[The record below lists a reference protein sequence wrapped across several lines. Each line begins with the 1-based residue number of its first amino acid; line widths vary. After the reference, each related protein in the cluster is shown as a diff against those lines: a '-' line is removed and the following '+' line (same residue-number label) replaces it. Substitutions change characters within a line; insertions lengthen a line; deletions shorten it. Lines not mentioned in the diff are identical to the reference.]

1 MLRLRHLRADRTAA
15 DRRLRRSAISS
26 IIRILRHKPAKLAL
40 SALAEGA
47 CNEIGAELLIEDSSE
62 QRPRSPNDAV
72 DFREATM
79 TVRAILDS
87 KGHQIQS
94 VEPEAKLATAI
105 KILGERKIGAVLV
118 MDKGHIEGIL
128 SERDIVRVL
137 GERGAAVLDESVSA
151 VMTRKVIS
159 CKESDTV
166 SAIMEMMTTGKFRH
180 LPVVEDGRVVG
191 LISIGD
197 IVKWRVRE
205 YELEQEALRD
215 YIKTA

>member
-1 MLRLRHLRADRTAA
+1 MR
-15 DRRLRRSAISS
+15 
-26 IIRILRHKPAKLAL
+26 
-40 SALAEGA
+40 
-47 CNEIGAELLIEDSSE
+47 CNESGAELLIEDSSE
-62 QRPRSPNDAV
+62 QRLRSFKGAIG
-72 DFREATM
+72 FKEATM

-94 VEPEAKLATAI
+94 VEPDAKLSAAI
-105 KILGERKIGAVLV
+105 KVLAERKIGAVLA
-118 MDKGHIEGIL
+118 MSKGHIEGIL

-137 GERGAAVLDESVSA
+137 GERGAAVLEEPVSA
-151 VMTRKVIS
+151 VMTRKVVS

-166 SAIMEMMTTGKFRH
+166 GAIMEMMTVGKFRH
-180 LPVVEDGRVVG
+180 LPVLEGERVVG

-205 YELEQEALRD
+205 YEMEQEALRE